1 MRSHW
6 EEYKGKRIFIGNY
19 EHLTLEEYRAEAA
32 EVEKEMLKQPPD
44 SVLLLVE
51 TAGLI
56 MSPEALSLTKGLTKR
71 TQPNVHKTA
80 ILGITGARR
89 ALLEIV
95 VKFSG
100 MKVVPFDDI
109 QKARDW
115 LVS

>member
-6 EEYKGKRIFIGNY
+6 EDYKGKKIFIGSY
-19 EHLTLEEYRAEAA
+19 SHMTLEEYRAEVA
-32 EVEKEMLKQPPD
+32 EVEKETVKHPPD

-56 MSPEALSLTKGLTKR
+56 MSPEALSVTKGLTKR
-71 TQPNVHKTA
+71 TQPNVHRTA

-89 ALLEIV
+89 ALLDIV

-100 MKVVPFDDI
+100 MQMVPFGDV
-109 QKARDW
+109 QKAKDW

>member
-6 EEYKGKRIFIGNY
+6 EDYKGKRIFIGSY
-19 EHLTLEEYRAEAA
+19 SHMTLEEYRAEVA
-32 EVEKEMLKQPPD
+32 EVEKETMKHPPD

-56 MSPEALSLTKGLTKR
+56 MSPEVLSLTKGLTKH
-71 TQPNVHKTA
+71 TKPYVHKTA

-89 ALLEIV
+89 ALLDMV

-100 MKVVPFDDI
+100 MKVVPFDDA
-109 QKARDW
+109 QKAKDW

>member
-6 EEYKGKRIFIGNY
+6 EDYKGKRIFIGCY
-19 EHLTLEEYRAEAA
+19 EHMTLDEYRAEAA
-32 EVEKEMLKQPPD
+32 EVEREIMKQAPD

-56 MSPEALSLTKGLTKR
+56 MSPETLSVTKGLTKR

-89 ALLEIV
+89 ALLDIV

-100 MKVVPFDDI
+100 MQMVPFGDI
-109 QKARDW
+109 QKAKDW